1 MVKESCFV
9 INKTGLFCRYASDI
23 VGGYEC
29 VLPQLLH
36 GLQMKQLMAAR
47 KSRRVKFS
55 FSEVTC
61 VGCLLRKVVVMR

>member
-1 MVKESCFV
+1 
-9 INKTGLFCRYASDI
+9 